1 MDKNQNRSTSSNF
14 FDLRDAVDDGSAA
27 SQADIV
33 EVNQSEVDQGDTFV
47 SLTQD
52 QSEPILTKTTD
63 LVETTSD
70 PLEDQG
76 TSQGSSEGTQTQQL
90 EPLKSTDVILPTSE
104 LGIQNT
110 SVAYTEIE
118 SVNDNPLAFT
128 RVALKSVAS
137 TGTYELKDTTSSGTE
152 DLPNVALNLIDASSN
167 STAITIS
174 SGSVTI
180 GSDVTFSHVTL
191 GSSTAYSY
199 TSGLSLS
206 DVGASLRHFVGLN
219 TLSGQSL
226 QAADVDNDGSVSLS
240 DVGSALR
247 AYVGLSTIN
256 TFDLVDGSGT
266 RITSLGPSTANTT
279 LYLVENGDVSLDG
292 AFVST
297 GVNDTPLLSVSG
309 LTSIAE
315 NETNAVAATVAG
327 TDTCLLYT
335 SDAADE

>member
-137 TGTYELKDTTSSGTE
+137 TGTYEL
-152 DLPNVALNLIDASSN
+152 
-167 STAITIS
+167 
-174 SGSVTI
+174 
-180 GSDVTFSHVTL
+180 
-191 GSSTAYSY
+191 
-199 TSGLSLS
+199 
-206 DVGASLRHFVGLN
+206 
-219 TLSGQSL
+219 
-226 QAADVDNDGSVSLS
+226 
-240 DVGSALR
+240 
-247 AYVGLSTIN
+247 
-256 TFDLVDGSGT
+256 
-266 RITSLGPSTANTT
+266 
-279 LYLVENGDVSLDG
+279 
-292 AFVST
+292 
-297 GVNDTPLLSVSG
+297 
-309 LTSIAE
+309 
-315 NETNAVAATVAG
+315 
-327 TDTCLLYT
+327 
-335 SDAADE
+335 